1 MGSKMFGYAGKLL
14 YIDLEKG
21 TTRKRILDL
30 DLAKKYVG
38 GSGLAARLL
47 YEAASEVIDPLSSKN
62 VLIFTSGPF
71 TGTLLPMSGKW
82 EVGAISPLTG
92 IWGEA
97 NCGAWW
103 GAELKF
109 AGYDGLVIQGKA
121 ESPVYIYIDD
131 NQVHIKSAKDI
142 WGQGTSKT
150 MSYLMKIYGSDIPV
164 ACIGQ
169 AGENLIKIASII
181 SEHGGAAARCGLG
194 AVMGS
199 KNLKAIAVRG
209 SQEIP
214 FANLSKF
221 MELVA
226 KIKVGIS
233 ENPTYTDL
241 SRYGTG
247 AWTEAGHEI
256 GDLPIKY
263 WEGSEWLE
271 GSREISGTMTA
282 KRYPVKGIA
291 CYACSVGCGTAV
303 KTTYKSKVAEW
314 DFGPEYET
322 LAAFGSLC
330 LNTSFKD
337 IQKAQYVCNDYGID
351 TISTGGLVA
360 FAMDCNE
367 KDLIPAEYLNGLD
380 LSWGNTA
387 TITTLVEMI
396 AKKEG
401 IGKILSD
408 GVREASRVF
417 GEEASRLAVHVKG
430 LAPAMH
436 DPRGKA
442 GFALLYATSP
452 IGASHGRGHVS
463 LFDRTPYT
471 SDEVAERGVEGQNAA
486 AFVDS
491 AVICKFGPL
500 MKAFSLSDLA
510 QMLTHLAGWNTSEAE
525 LLKTGERIVNLKR
538 LINLRQGVTGVQ
550 DTLPDM
556 FLKTPRIIDNQK
568 VVVQNLDEIIKKYYR
583 LRGWSEQGI
592 PTDQKLKELDLLHEN
607 I

>member
-1 MGSKMFGYAGKLL
+1 MFGYAGKLL
-14 YIDLEKG
+14 YVDLEKG
-21 TTRKRILDL
+21 TTRKRVLDS
-30 DLAKKYVG
+30 DLARKYVG
-38 GSGLAARLL
+38 GAGLAAKLL
-47 YEAASEVIDPLSSKN
+47 YDSVSEAIDPLSPKN
-62 VLIFTSGPF
+62 VIVFASGPF

-109 AGYDGLVIQGKA
+109 AGYDGLVIQGKS
-121 ESPVYIYIDD
+121 ESPVYIFIDD
-131 NQVHIKSAKDI
+131 DQVHIRSAKDI
-142 WGQGTSKT
+142 WGQSTSKT
-150 MSYLMKIYGSDIPV
+150 MSHLMKIHGGDIPV

-199 KNLKAIAVRG
+199 KNLKAVAVRG
-209 SQEIP
+209 SKEIP

-221 MELVA
+221 MELVT
-226 KIKVGIS
+226 KIKARIR
-233 ENPTYTDL
+233 ENPTYVDM
-241 SRYGTG
+241 SKYGTG
-247 AWTEAGHEI
+247 AWTESGEEI

-263 WEGSEWLE
+263 WEGNEWLE
-271 GSREISGTMTA
+271 GSREISGTTTV

-303 KTTYKSKVAEW
+303 KIAFRSNEREW
-314 DFGPEYET
+314 YFGPEYET
-322 LAAFGSLC
+322 LACFGSLC
-330 LNTSFKD
+330 LNSDFKS
-337 IQKAQYVCNDYGID
+337 IINAQKICDDYGID
-351 TISTGGLVA
+351 CISTGGLVA
-360 FAMDCNE
+360 FAMACKE
-367 KDLIPAEYLNGLD
+367 KGLIPAEYLNGID

-396 AKKEG
+396 AKKES
-401 IGKILSD
+401 IGKILSE
-408 GVREASRVF
+408 GVRGASHVF

-436 DPRGKA
+436 DPRGKP

-471 SDEVAERGVEGQNAA
+471 PDEVAEKGFEGQNVA

-491 AVICKFGPL
+491 AVLCKFGPL
-500 MKAFSLSDLA
+500 MKAFSLSDVA
-510 QMLTHLAGWNTSEAE
+510 EMLTHITGWNTSEVE
-525 LLKTGERIVNLKR
+525 LRKTGERIVNLKR
-538 LINLRQGVTGVQ
+538 LINLRQGMTSAQ
-550 DTLPDM
+550 DTLPGM
-556 FLKTPRIIDNQK
+556 FLKTPRIIDKQK
-568 VVVQNLDEIIKKYYR
+568 VVVQDHYLNEAIHKFYQLH
-583 LRGWSEQGI
+583 GWNEEGI
-592 PTDQKLKELDLLHEN
+592 PTEEKLRELGLLE
-607 I
+607 